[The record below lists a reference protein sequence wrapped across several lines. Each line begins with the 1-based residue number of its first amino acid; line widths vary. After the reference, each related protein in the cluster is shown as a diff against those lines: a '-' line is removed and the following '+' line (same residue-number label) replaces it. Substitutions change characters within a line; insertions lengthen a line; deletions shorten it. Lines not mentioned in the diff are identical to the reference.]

1 MSGKRAKG
9 GLSRDCGD
17 DDPSLEWQKG
27 MKYGQEMVKAANE
40 RKREKRRE
48 ERQERNKQDKH
59 KTPKNITQE
68 RGMKTW
74 NKDEE

>member
-1 MSGKRAKG
+1 MDRK
-9 GLSRDCGD
+9 
-17 DDPSLEWQKG
+17 
-27 MKYGQEMVKAANE
+27 MVKAANE